1 MKPIDIVLTELA
13 NYNTWRANTCP
24 ISRISLDDYTVAT
37 STPTIEIYIPPHIT
51 NVIFNNPAT
60 IVFWSDSTKTVVKCS
75 DEESYDPEKGL
86 AMCIAK
92 KMFGNK
98 GNYYNKIRKWLKNA

>member
-1 MKPIDIVLTELA
+1 MIDEDIL
-13 NYNTWRANTCP
+13 
-24 ISRISLDDYTVAT
+24 IDRIPFSVSWKGHDIAT
-37 STPTIEIYIPPHIT
+37 NSILKTTIEICEKPYIK

-60 IVFWSDSTKTVVKCS
+60 IVFWSDFTKTVVKCS